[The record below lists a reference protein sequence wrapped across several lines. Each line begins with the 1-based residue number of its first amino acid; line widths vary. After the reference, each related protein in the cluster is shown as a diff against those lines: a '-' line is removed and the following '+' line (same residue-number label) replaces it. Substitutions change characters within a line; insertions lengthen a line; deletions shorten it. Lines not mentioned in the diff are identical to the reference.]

1 MNPDPSIVPGDSLS
15 HRIGRR
21 ARQTRP
27 GALSRLPHPR
37 FLVILLVGLALGLG
51 VWTCARAGEKPRER
65 VLLIGVDAG
74 EWDVLG
80 PLLDQGRTPNFA
92 RMRDQG
98 ASGKIRTLEPL
109 TKSPII
115 WASVATGKVPKKHGV
130 LDFFVK
136 QGQKEREAARAK
148 GDTTAAKADP
158 MVTSNL
164 WRARPV
170 WDILGSVGKKVSV
183 VGWWTTWPAQPVNGT
198 LVSDYVQY
206 DLDAWEGRS
215 TRRTYPESLDTLVA
229 KLRVKPENVSWAELF
244 QFVAPIDT
252 TKITERQQRLLRDL
266 RWIYAADRTFYR
278 IGLYL
283 YRTQKPD
290 FMTVYFRGVD
300 EMSHIYWDIDLPG
313 KFQPNLTDAENQWL
327 KTLIP
332 NYYVFTDRMIG
343 DFLKEAGPKTDVLL
357 TSDHGFVG
365 GGPGVMAHK
374 ADGILF
380 AMGPSVKKGG
390 NVSGATVLDITPTV
404 LAFFGLP
411 TAQDM
416 DGRPIE
422 DVLTT
427 PVLKR
432 VAKETRF
439 ATYETARAKGGTE
452 EPLRSPVDDELRER
466 LRSLGYI
473 Q

>member
-1 MNPDPSIVPGDSLS
+1 MS

-27 GALSRLPHPR
+27 GALRRLPHPR
-37 FLVILLVGLALGLG
+37 FLASLLVGLALGLG

-252 TKITERQQRLLRDL
+252 TKITERQRRLLRDL
-266 RWIYAADRTFYR
+266 RWIYAADMTFYR

-313 KFQPNLTDAENQWL
+313 KFQPNLTDAEYQWL

-422 DVLTT
+422 DVLTV
-427 PVLKR
+427 PVMKR
-432 VAKETRF
+432 VAKETRLS
-439 ATYETARAKGGTE
+439 TYETARAKGGTE